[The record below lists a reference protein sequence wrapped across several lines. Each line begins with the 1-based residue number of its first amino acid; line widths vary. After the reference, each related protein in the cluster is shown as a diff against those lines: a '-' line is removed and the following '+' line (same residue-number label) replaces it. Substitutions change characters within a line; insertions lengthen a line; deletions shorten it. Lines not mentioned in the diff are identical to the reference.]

1 MVHENV
7 KNLKLEVPPD
17 DTTLTLW
24 DVVSRRV
31 QWRRTGIYVDQVA
44 TLTLTTPSQPQTA
57 PVALILL

>member
-1 MVHENV
+1 VHENV

-31 QWRRTGIYVDQVA
+31 KWRRTGIYVDQVA